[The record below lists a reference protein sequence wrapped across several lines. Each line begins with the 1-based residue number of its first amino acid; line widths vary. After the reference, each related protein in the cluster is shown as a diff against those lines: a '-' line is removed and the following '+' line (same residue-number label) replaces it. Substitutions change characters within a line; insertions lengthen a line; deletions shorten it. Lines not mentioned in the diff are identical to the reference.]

1 LTTELRNVVVINDH
15 ATING
20 GQANVAIQSAIGLSR
35 AGFNVTYF
43 AGAGPIEPSLEEAN
57 IDVVCLG
64 QADIASDPSRVRA
77 IVNGVWNRDAQV
89 RLKALLDGMDPSNTI
104 VHCHGFA
111 KLLSGSIG
119 KVLTESPVR
128 SVLTMHE
135 YTLACPNGGF
145 FDYAQDKI
153 CTRRPL
159 GMSCLTTNCDSRKA
173 IFKAW
178 RVARQVAINQF
189 GHMPS
194 RLTDIIYISETQK
207 HAMEPYLGE
216 ARLHYVANPVNF
228 EQKPPVDVENQ
239 EHFLLI
245 GRLSREKGCILFA
258 EAAAKAGVKAVFVG
272 DGEERDAIQAILPD
286 AIITGWQSPA
296 QVFEWFNRARC
307 VVFPSLWY
315 EGQPLVPLES
325 LSRGVPLIAGTW
337 SAASESVIDGANGVH
352 FNNPDPDVLADAL
365 RAFSPEKAARLGQ
378 RGYEDFWKQPPTLEV
393 HVQRLVEVY
402 QDVLAA

>member
-1 LTTELRNVVVINDH
+1 MTTELKNVVVINDH
-15 ATING
+15 AAING
-20 GQANVAIQSAIGLSR
+20 GQANVAIQSAIGLSQ

-43 AGAGPIEPSLEEAN
+43 AGAGPVERKLEDAN

-64 QADIASDPSRVRA
+64 QADIASDPSRGRA

-89 RLKALLDGMDPSNTI
+89 RLKGLLDSMDPMSTI

-135 YTLACPNGGF
+135 YALACPNGGF
-145 FDYAQDKI
+145 FHYSEDRI
-153 CTRRPL
+153 CKRRPL
-159 GMSCLTTNCDSRKA
+159 GLSCLTTNCDSRKA
-173 IFKAW
+173 VFKAW
-178 RVARQVAINQF
+178 RIARQVAINQF

-207 HAMEPYLGE
+207 HAMQPYLGT

-228 EQKPPVDVENQ
+228 DKKQPVDVANQ

-245 GRLSREKGCILFA
+245 GRLSREKGCMLFA
-258 EAAAKAGVKAVFVG
+258 QAAAKAGVKAVFVG
-272 DGEERDAIQAILPD
+272 DGEEGEAIKSILPD
-286 AIITGWQSPA
+286 AIVTGWQSPA
-296 QVFEWFNRARC
+296 QVLEWFGKARC

-337 SAASESVIDGANGVH
+337 SAASESVIDGVNGVH
-352 FNNPDPDVLADAL
+352 IDRPDVDVLADAL
-365 RAFSPEKAARLGQ
+365 KAFSPEKAAQLGH
-378 RGYEDFWKQPPTLEV
+378 RGYQDFWKRPPTLEV

-402 QDVLAA
+402 EEVMAA